1 MENPAMKNQK
11 KTMSSHLKTVAAAAL
26 MSASFLG
33 TAAAASPSDAWITT
47 KAKVSLLTAEGVDAT
62 SVNVDTVGR
71 QITLHGTVSAAAEKQ
86 KAEEAVRGVN
96 GVTGV
101 RNLLQVVPPAKEAAV
116 ERADA
121 EINTEVSAALTR
133 QSSLSDSSIKVQS
146 VNKGLVL
153 LGGTAKDLT
162 DHLTAVQ
169 TARNVKG
176 VHRVA
181 SEIQSSDELAD
192 SMIWRDESATAKGT
206 DRRPAVVERD
216 DRTVEGAA
224 NTVKEK
230 SKNAAHAVKD
240 TAKDAGHAV
249 GDAAGKTG
257 SVVSDAARSTA
268 DATSDL
274 YLTSMVKMRLLADE
288 NTPAMDIN
296 VDTEDGKVTLFG
308 IVPTAEAKAEAEA
321 EAKQVA
327 GVSSVSNQLQVVADA
342 RKPAVEAK
350 DAEVA
355 TSVEAKLKER
365 DSLKDVS
372 IDVKNC
378 VVRLTGTVP
387 SGEQANSAAGLSRST
402 ISWASKAHRAC
413 RRAMRARMA

>member
-1 MENPAMKNQK
+1 MKSKILTRN
-11 KTMSSHLKTVAAAAL
+11 LKAITVATVVSAAFCG
-26 MSASFLG
+26 SAF
-33 TAAAASPSDAWITT
+33 AASPSDAWITT
-47 KAKVSLLTAEGVDAT
+47 KAKVSLLTVEGVDAG
-62 SVNVDTVGR
+62 SVNVDTVNR
-71 QITLHGTVSAAAEKQ
+71 QITLHGSVSSAAEKQ

-96 GVTGV
+96 GVSNV
-101 RNLLQVVPPAKEAAV
+101 RNLLQVVPPAKEAAI

-133 QSSLSDSSIKVQS
+133 QTSLSDSSIKVQS
-146 VNKGLVL
+146 VNKGVVL
-153 LGGTAKDLT
+153 LGGTAKNLT

-176 VHRVA
+176 VRRVA
-181 SEIQSSDELAD
+181 SEIESSDELAD
-192 SMIWRDESATAKGT
+192 SMIWRDEPATAKAD

-216 DRTVEGAA
+216 ERTVEARAENA
-224 NTVKEK
+224 NDTVKEK
-230 SKNAAHAVKD
+230 TKDAGNAVKD
-240 TAKDAGHAV
+240 TARDT
-249 GDAAGKTG
+249 GDAIGNAAEKTG
-257 SVVSDAARSTA
+257 NVVSDTAKSTA

-274 YLTSMVKMRLLADE
+274 YVTSMVKMRLLADE
-288 NTPAMDIN
+288 KTPAMDIN

-308 IVPTAEAKAEAEA
+308 IVPTAESKAAAEA

-327 GVSSVSNQLQVVADA
+327 GVSSVNNQLQVVADA

-378 VVRLTGTVP
+378 VVRLTGSVP
-387 SGEQANSAAGLSRST
+387 SGEERVEAMQVA
-402 ISWASKAHRAC
+402 RAQRGVC
-413 RRAMRARMA
+413 AVKNDLRIN